1 MVSIAKKAMEIRKGL
16 PCDHFQLRPFR
27 HKEKPET
34 LGIQT
39 SLIYLIVTNSSEPVG
54 WMATVLSKSALVAP
68 ILIATEKP

>member
-1 MVSIAKKAMEIRKGL
+1 MVSVAKKAMEIRKGL

-54 WMATVLSKSALVAP
+54 
-68 ILIATEKP
+68 